1 MRTDGQTEMTKLIV
15 AFLNFEKVIKNIQYF
30 LCEIS
35 CNSEGKFII
44 SVKNF
49 SDLALLFWK
58 IGTKQ
63 HDVTFKKTAILI
75 YTNALHKHAYSW
87 ASL

>member
-15 AFLNFEKVIKNIQYF
+15 AFRNFEKVIKNIQYF

-44 SVKNF
+44 SVKKF
-49 SDLALLFWK
+49 SDLALLFRK

-63 HDVTFKKTAILI
+63 HGVTFKKQQF
-75 YTNALHKHAYSW
+75 
-87 ASL
+87 

>member
-1 MRTDGQTEMTKLIV
+1 MWTDGQGDMRKLIV
-15 AFLNFEKVIKNIQYF
+15 AFQNFEKVIKNIQYF

-49 SDLALLFWK
+49 SDLALLFRE
-58 IGTKQ
+58 ISTKQ
-63 HDVTFKKTAILI
+63 HGVTLKKQQF
-75 YTNALHKHAYSW
+75 
-87 ASL
+87 